1 MRVMLRDFFISYRL
15 EGKSE
20 ANPND
25 DFISITQGFF
35 IPTKKL
41 NRFCVG
47 INPDKNSVFG
57 PQSVNC
63 VST

>member
-1 MRVMLRDFFISYRL
+1 MLRDIFISYRL

-20 ANPND
+20 ANPKD
-25 DFISITQGFF
+25 HFFSITQGFF

-57 PQSVNC
+57 QPKA
-63 VST
+63 

>member
-1 MRVMLRDFFISYRL
+1 MLRDFFIGYRL

-35 IPTKKL
+35 MGLNRDKKL
-41 NRFCVG
+41 E
-47 INPDKNSVFG
+47 
-57 PQSVNC
+57 
-63 VST
+63 